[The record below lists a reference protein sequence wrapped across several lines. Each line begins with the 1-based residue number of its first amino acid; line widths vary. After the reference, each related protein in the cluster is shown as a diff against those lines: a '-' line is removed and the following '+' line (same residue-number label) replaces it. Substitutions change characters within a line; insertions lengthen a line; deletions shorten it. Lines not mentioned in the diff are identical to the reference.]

1 MKDETIARTSGT
13 PDREASSRDDH
24 PSAEAVADYL
34 RDHPEFF
41 LGRDALLADM
51 ILPHGN
57 DGAIS
62 LVERQL
68 QVLRERNDE
77 MRRRLNDL
85 VRNAR
90 LNHRIFERTLAITA
104 SLIEAADE
112 GEAATL
118 LLEGLRTDFDV
129 DAAELHAI
137 DGGDLAPRLAAVL
150 PVTSEAV
157 ARDAVGNLMRP
168 GRIICGVL
176 RGSEL
181 AFLFGDAA
189 PRVASAAVM
198 LLEVPGGRL
207 LIALGSSDADHF
219 TPDMGT
225 LFIRFL
231 GDTLARM
238 LRREGGT
245 STSAGGT
252 PGAA

>member
-1 MKDETIARTSGT
+1 MKDETFARTSGT
-13 PDREASSRDDH
+13 PDPDASTRDH
-24 PSAEAVADYL
+24 RPSAEAVADYL

-51 ILPHGN
+51 VLPHGSE
-57 DGAIS
+57 GAIS
-62 LVERQL
+62 LVERQV
-68 QVLRERNDE
+68 QVLRERNDD

-104 SLIEAADE
+104 SLIDAADE
-112 GEAATL
+112 GEAARL
-118 LLEGLRTDFDV
+118 LLEGLRADFDV
-129 DAAELHAI
+129 DAAELHAV
-137 DGGDLAPRLAAVL
+137 DAGGLSPRLTAVL
-150 PVTSEAV
+150 PVTTESA
-157 ARDAVGNLMRP
+157 AQDAVGNLMRP

-181 AFLFGDAA
+181 AFLFGAGA
-189 PRVASAAVM
+189 PRIASAAVM
-198 LLEVPGGRL
+198 PLEVPGGRL

-238 LRREGGT
+238 LRRDGQP
-245 STSAGGT
+245 SDRAGDN